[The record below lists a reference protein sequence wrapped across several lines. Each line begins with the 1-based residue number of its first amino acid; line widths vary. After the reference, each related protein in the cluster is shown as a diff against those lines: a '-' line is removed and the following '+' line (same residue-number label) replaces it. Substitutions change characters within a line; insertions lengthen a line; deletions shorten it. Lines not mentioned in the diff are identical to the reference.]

1 MIRSFLINKYI
12 ARELSKV
19 IINVSLI
26 FFCLGIIMNVF
37 EEINFFKD
45 IDVGIHTPIAL
56 SLLYVP
62 SLLYNMFPFIIFL
75 SGIWF
80 FIKMKKTY
88 EITAINISGL
98 SNFSIILI
106 PSILSIVLGIFF
118 ITAINPI
125 TSVLVKQYESIKGSY
140 ERDKDYLAAIT
151 TNGIWI
157 KEKNL
162 ERSTIIRSSH
172 LKNKELIDV
181 TIYEFD
187 NNNDFVK
194 RIEAE
199 SADISSVKW
208 SLKNA
213 RIINYDG
220 KVLSENI
227 KNYSYIS
234 KYDIKKIESLYSN
247 LDTISFWNIDNEIK
261 LLEERGYSTREME
274 AKLQRSYAFPFF
286 LLSMILLSSVF
297 ILGIKFKE
305 NNWTYVFIAII
316 ASVLIY
322 FFNDFSAVLGKTE
335 KLPMEI
341 AIWMPLVIIFV
352 FSAVGIIHA
361 NQK

>member
-1 MIRSFLINKYI
+1 
-12 ARELSKV
+12 
-19 IINVSLI
+19 
-26 FFCLGIIMNVF
+26 
-37 EEINFFKD
+37 
-45 IDVGIHTPIAL
+45 
-56 SLLYVP
+56 
-62 SLLYNMFPFIIFL
+62 
-75 SGIWF
+75 
-80 FIKMKKTY
+80 MKKTY

-106 PSILSIVLGIFF
+106 PSILSMVLGIFF
-118 ITAINPI
+118 ITSVNPI
-125 TSVLVKQYESIKGSY
+125 TSVLVKKYESIKGSY

-162 ERSTIIRSSH
+162 EINNIIRSSH

-199 SADISSVKW
+199 SANISTVKW
-208 SLKNA
+208 SLKNV

-220 KVLSENI
+220 KILSVNK

-234 KYDIKKIESLYSN
+234 MYDIKKIESLYSN
-247 LDTISFWNIDNEIK
+247 LDTISFWSIDNEIK
-261 LLEERGYSTREME
+261 LLEDRGYSTREME

-341 AIWMPLVIIFV
+341 AVWMPIVIVFV
-352 FSAVGIIHA
+352 FSQWELFMRTKNRRNLLVIFFSIFFVFSFNLNAEEFNITAKEVLIDKENEILVGEGSVTAEDSEGKVINADKITYEKSREFLLA
-361 NQK
+361 EGRVKVTDIK